1 MLSPYKIKWKT
12 LSSLELDVWTEIS
25 FDSSD
30 GETETYLNRE
40 AIVSES
46 HDGALKRTHGYRWSE
61 GLGFSI
67 TFVKQNYEDFTKE
80 ENRKI
85 LKWLTGSKNADFIDV
100 YQDDSEVVSWSG
112 LGNFINVSQYK
123 LANGRIVGYVGEF
136 ECLTPWALSPLKTV
150 TKNVSNPT
158 DNIITINIET
168 DDPESAVYPRIIIKQ
183 DSYTNIIEID
193 HMMTDADNWVDGS
206 VFHYDNNYYWVDSDG
221 IKQTSTEDTSNLETT
236 SVFIRNKHIKHWDDI
251 SVFDTLVKNNIK
263 GETVVLDGANQVIS
277 SSRPNGRIFGD
288 DFVGWNWIPLY
299 DGQNELSFTGT
310 CTVTIE
316 WREPRKIGEF

>member
-30 GETETYLNRE
+30 GDTETYLNRE

-61 GLGFSI
+61 GLVFSI

-80 ENRKI
+80 ENRKM
-85 LKWLTGSKNADFIDV
+85 LRWLTGSKNADFIDI

-123 LANGRIVGYVGEF
+123 LSNGRIVGYIGEF
-136 ECLTPWALSPLKTV
+136 ECLTPWALSPLKTI
-150 TKNVSNPT
+150 TKNVSDPT
-158 DNIITINIET
+158 DNIITINVET
-168 DDPESAVYPRIIIKQ
+168 DDPESVIYPRITIQQ
-183 DSYTNIIEID
+183 DKHINIVELGLPMKD
-193 HMMTDADNWVDGS
+193 TDDWIDGS
-206 VFHYDNNYYWVDSDG
+206 VFHCGSYYYWVDNDG
-221 IKQTSTEDTSNLETT
+221 VKQTSTVDTSGIETT
-236 SVFIRNKHIKHWDDI
+236 SVYIRNKHTKGQDVN
-251 SVFDTLVKNNIK
+251 VFETAVKNNIK
-263 GETVVLDGANQVIS
+263 DEIVVLDGANQVVS
-277 SSRPNGRIFGD
+277 SSRPNGRIFGN
-288 DFVGWNWIPLY
+288 DFIGWNWIPLY
-299 DGQNELSFTGT
+299 DGQNELFFTGS